1 MMITAEKNEAA
12 PLSPPSPRPSG
23 RPAASALPIQP
34 EWEAASAPVRRRPMA
49 RKGLRPVRRAQELG
63 WRSPEAAAVVV
74 ASFCV
79 SLACFYVAAYA
90 RVTAEGYEAARV
102 RAAMKQAAFDKEALE
117 ADISRLTLPATVQ
130 ARAAQMGMVR
140 ATSQTVRMVSPP
152 SASTTADTN
161 NAPDSA
167 STQ

>member
-12 PLSPPSPRPSG
+12 TLSPPRSSG
-23 RPAASALPIQP
+23 QPAVAPALPVQP
-34 EWEAASAPVRRRPMA
+34 GWEAAPAPVRRRPMA
-49 RKGLRPVRRAQELG
+49 RKGLRPVRRAQDFG

-90 RVTAEGYEAARV
+90 RVTAEGFEAARV
-102 RAAMKQAAFDKEALE
+102 RAAMKQAAFDKEALQ

-140 ATSQTVRMVSPP
+140 ATSQTVRMVTPP
-152 SASTTADTN
+152 PAASTTDTT
-161 NAPDSA
+161 NAPASA
-167 STQ
+167 LTQ